1 MITAYAYYTENS
13 TVVAKIIGDNNQAIE
28 AKYSEIYGDNSDYGL
43 AYSAA
48 FADGIPEDLVTDGN
62 FEIIDVRG

>member
-1 MITAYAYYTENS
+1 MITAYAYYTENN
-13 TVVAKIIGDNNQAIE
+13 TVVAKIIADNNHAIE

-48 FADGIPEDLVTDGN
+48 FADGIPEDLVSDGK
-62 FEIIDVRG
+62 FEIMDLRG